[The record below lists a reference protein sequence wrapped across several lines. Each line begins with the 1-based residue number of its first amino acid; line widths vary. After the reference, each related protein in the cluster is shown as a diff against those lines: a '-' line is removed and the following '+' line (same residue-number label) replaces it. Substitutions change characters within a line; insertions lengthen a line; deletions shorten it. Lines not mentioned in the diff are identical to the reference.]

1 MAAAPTEAV
10 ATAVT
15 AAAAAAAGVAAGR
28 EEPVSENGDAGCVGR
43 GAVGVG
49 HRRGKGLAIGGTST
63 GPAGGGGGGGSGG
76 KGSLGAIRG

>member
-15 AAAAAAAGVAAGR
+15 AAAPASAGVAAGR

-49 HRRGKGLAIGGTST
+49 HRRGEGLAVGGTSR
-63 GPAGGGGGGGSGG
+63 GPAGGAVSE
-76 KGSLGAIRG
+76 GAAKAEAWVP